1 MVDTAHVDHARHH
14 ISDVTKITEPL
25 AMQEV
30 IRHSRE
36 NNHLNEGFSG
46 WAITAGKT
54 DFVIKM
60 GMKLTQSVTG
70 IKLKQFETLQD
81 TLDFLREEDPDLE
94 WATLN
99 QSALDVTY

>member
-14 ISDVTKITEPL
+14 ISDVIKVTEPL

-46 WAITAGKT
+46 
-54 DFVIKM
+54 
-60 GMKLTQSVTG
+60 
-70 IKLKQFETLQD
+70 
-81 TLDFLREEDPDLE
+81 
-94 WATLN
+94 
-99 QSALDVTY
+99 